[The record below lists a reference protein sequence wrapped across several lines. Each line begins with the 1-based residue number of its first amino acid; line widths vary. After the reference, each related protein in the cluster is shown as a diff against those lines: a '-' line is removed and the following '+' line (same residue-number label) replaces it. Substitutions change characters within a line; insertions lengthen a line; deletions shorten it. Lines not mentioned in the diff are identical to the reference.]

1 MTEEEL
7 EHIGILGMH
16 WGKKKAKQISG
27 AVKKARKDWKTENPN
42 YTKGQKL
49 VDKLLLG
56 PSGPKY
62 INYFMNRGNSRKRA
76 YAKSVG
82 IGVAAT
88 ALAGVVMVASNPRT
102 MNAIKK
108 AGKTAVNDF
117 ILKHGRSTVFD
128 DAGNIILRSRD
139 YSSVVQPTRLLR

>member
-7 EHIGILGMH
+7 DHFGIPGMK
-16 WGKKKAKQISG
+16 WGKKKAKQIAG
-27 AVKKARKDWKTENPN
+27 TVKKARKDWKTENPN
-42 YTKGQKL
+42 YTKNQRL
-49 VDKLLLG
+49 FDKLFLG

-76 YAKSVG
+76 YAKSMG
-82 IGVAAT
+82 IGAAAT
-88 ALAGVVMVASNPRT
+88 VLAGVVMIASNPRA
-102 MNAIKK
+102 MGAIKK
-108 AGKTAVNDF
+108 AGKTAVKDF
-117 ILKHGRSTVFD
+117 MFKHGNSTVFD